1 MGRIA
6 DALQR
11 ALETEPDDSG
21 LPAGDLPSK
30 KDGGPRWYGAAR
42 SEFNTLEAELPAQAP
57 DGPPVEGLSPDIV
70 TYYDPSSVIS
80 EQYRSLRTRLLSGNP
95 HQEHRIYAV
104 SSAVAR
110 EGKSMTTV
118 NLGFILAEIRH
129 LRILIVDGDFRKGT
143 LGRTL
148 NAESTPGLADLL
160 RNDAT
165 YEQIIHRTP
174 TSNLFFIPSGRTHGR
189 SAPELLSTHAARA
202 TFRKFERDFHYTIVD
217 TPPASSV
224 TDVGVIGQMTSG
236 VIFVIRMHRTP
247 EPLARRAI
255 KLLQGNNIPIVG
267 GLVIGED
274 DPSTGYGRR
283 YHYQPEAYDVKTR
296 E

>member
-11 ALETEPDDSG
+11 IHEITPDDGGSPTG
-21 LPAGDLPSK
+21 DRLPGAE
-30 KDGGPRWYGAAR
+30 GGARWYGSAR
-42 SEFNTLEAELPAQAP
+42 SESSTLDSDVDARTHTPS
-57 DGPPVEGLSPDIV
+57 GPPVEGLSKEIV

-80 EQYRSLRTRLLSGNP
+80 EQYRSLRTRLLSANP
-95 HQEHRIYAV
+95 HQEHRIFAVTSAV
-104 SSAVAR
+104 SR

-118 NLGFILAEIRH
+118 NLGFTLAEIRH
-129 LRILIVDGDFRKGT
+129 LRILIVDGDLRKGT

-148 NAESTPGLADLL
+148 NIDRTPGLADVL

-165 YEQIIHRTP
+165 YDQIIRPTP
-174 TSNLFFIPSGRTHGR
+174 AANLFFVPPGRTHGR
-189 SAPELLSTHAARA
+189 SAPELLSTHAARSM
-202 TFRKFERDFHYTIVD
+202 FRRFERDFHYTIVD

-236 VIFVIRMHRTP
+236 VIFVVRMNRTP
-247 EPLARRAI
+247 EPLAKRAI
-255 KLLQGNNIPIVG
+255 KFLQGNNIPIVG
-267 GLVIGED
+267 GLIIGED
-274 DPSTGYGRR
+274 DPSTGYGRG
-283 YHYQPEAYDVKTR
+283 YKPPTYDVKDG